1 MSWGEI
7 QGHDQV
13 VDRFR
18 RAIGRNR
25 LASTF
30 LFIGPPGV
38 GKRTFAL
45 RLAKAFLCES
55 PKDDVLEPCGHC
67 AACQQVDARTH
78 PDLEVISKPKDR
90 SFIPIELFIGD
101 REHRMREG
109 LCYRLSMKSYRGG
122 YKIGIIDDAD
132 FLNQEGANCLLK
144 TLEEPPPRSV
154 LILIGT
160 SEQRQLPTIRS
171 RSQIIRFRPLD
182 EAVVAELLV
191 SQGLVDDHRHAARL
205 AALSGGSLHRAL
217 ELDDAD
223 LDEFRQ
229 TLLDQL
235 SQADW
240 DAVKF
245 SKELATFVDG
255 AGKDAPA
262 KRERMIQVMGFAGEF
277 YRQVMRCFSGMPIEG
292 DAVLQRAITTAHG
305 TWPGGAETAAACLER
320 CLDAQTQVQAN
331 ANQATLLDCWLDE
344 LATITRTASP
354 LSYTSS

>member
-13 VDRFR
+13 VEQFR
-18 RAIGRNR
+18 RAIARNR

-55 PKDDVLEPCGHC
+55 PKTDVLEPCGHC
-67 AACQQVDARTH
+67 PACTQVDAQTH
-78 PDLEVISKPKDR
+78 PDLEIISKPKDK
-90 SFIPIELFIGD
+90 SEIPIRLFIGEGD
-101 REHRMREG
+101 NRMRDG
-109 LCYRLSMKSYRGG
+109 LCYRISMKAYRGG

-132 FLNQEGANCLLK
+132 LLNQEGANCLLK
-144 TLEEPPPRSV
+144 TLEEPPPRTL

-182 EAVVAELLV
+182 ESTVAELLI
-191 SQGLVDDHRHAARL
+191 SRGLVSERRDALRL
-205 AALSGGSLHRAL
+205 AALSGGSLQRAL
-217 ELDDAD
+217 ELDQAD

-229 TLLDQL
+229 MLLNEL
-235 SQADW
+235 CQADW
-240 DAVKF
+240 DAVAL
-245 SKELATFVDG
+245 SKNVSVFVDA

-262 KRERMIQVMGFAGEF
+262 KRERMIQLMGFAGEF
-277 YRQVMRCFSGMPIEG
+277 YRQLMRCFSGMPIEG
-292 DAVLQRAITTAHG
+292 DPVIVRAVTVAHG
-305 TWPGGAETAAACLER
+305 AWPGGAETAAACLER
-320 CLDAQTQVQAN
+320 CLDAHTQVQAN
-331 ANQATLLDCWLDE
+331 ANQATLLECWLDE
-344 LATITRTASP
+344 LAAITRTASP
-354 LSYTSS
+354 LCVTS